1 MADKSFGVKE
11 VNLIGASG
19 TPTIESPNNLN
30 INATNVAISTDM
42 SVGGELTVTDTF
54 LKPHAVGLGTTD
66 ATGRDAGISTA
77 TGTVIYD
84 ADVGMQV
91 YSGAE
96 AGWRTVAN
104 TASVTRL
111 TATGGDTTFT
121 SGNYKVHKFSSTGSS
136 TFTVSSGDDTVEVF
150 LVGGGGS
157 GSTDSGGG
165 GGGGACVYGTSVP
178 ITPGNYP
185 ITVAAGG
192 GSPPTYYSDPEANW
206 ASNYGG
212 GTSVINHP
220 GGAIN
225 AHGGNCGGTSYGPG
239 SGYVPSPISDGSHGH
254 LGCTGGTHTSSP
266 VPSATARTNAGLT
279 NPYPVPSS
287 GTYNVY
293 RNAAGNINAPRSAT
307 WCASGGGGAGGSSS
321 PVTDAA
327 GAGGPGYNAASNI
340 PWMPSSEGA
349 GGLFGGGGGAG
360 SPDNGTNGGG
370 AGGPG
375 GGGAGGGEGS
385 STATAGSANTGG
397 GGGGVDGVGGAA
409 GGSGVVY
416 IAYLTS

>member
-1 MADKSFGVKE
+1 MADKSFGLKQ

-19 TPTIESPNNLN
+19 TPRIESPNNLN
-30 INATNVAISTDM
+30 INATNVAISTNM

-54 LKPHAVGLGTTD
+54 LKPHAVGLGTTN
-66 ATGRDAGISTA
+66 AAGRDAGISTA

-84 ADVGMQV
+84 SEVGMQV

-96 AGWRTVAN
+96 TGWRTVAN

-121 SGNYKVHKFSSTGSS
+121 SGNYKVHKFSTTGSS
-136 TFTVSSGDDTVEVF
+136 TFTVSNGDDTVEVF

-178 ITPGNYP
+178 ITPGTYP
-185 ITVAAGG
+185 VSVASG
-192 GSPPTYYSDPEANW
+192 GSQPSTYYSDPEANW

-212 GTSVINHP
+212 GTSTINHP

-225 AHGGNCGGTSYGPG
+225 AYGGNAGGTSYGPG
-239 SGYVPSPISDGSHGH
+239 SNYVPSPISDGSHGN
-254 LGCTGGTHTSSP
+254 LGSTGGAHTSSP
-266 VPSATARTNAGLT
+266 VPTSTSVSNAGLT
-279 NPYPVPSS
+279 TPYPTPAT
-287 GTYNVY
+287 GTYSVF
-293 RNAAGNINAPRSAT
+293 RNAGGNVNAPRSAT
-307 WCASGGGGAGGSSS
+307 WAGAGGGGAGGAGGN
-321 PVTDAA
+321 TTNAA
-327 GAGGPGYNAASNI
+327 GVGGPGYNAAGNI

-349 GGLFGGGGGAG
+349 SGLFGGGGGAG

-385 STATAGSANTGG
+385 SSGTAGSPNTGG
-397 GGGGVDGVGGAA
+397 GGGGVDGSGGSA

-416 IAYLTS
+416 IAYLTN